1 LKILLVSLFYHPE
14 PVSRPH
20 DLAVML
26 RQQRHD
32 VSVVTAFPSYPQ
44 GKIYPGYKKRFSQ
57 WETVDGIHILRVLH
71 LFDRSYSAFRR
82 VLSFLSF
89 TFSATLHACFM
100 VERPDVIWSC
110 QLGLP
115 GVLLSLIKRAPLVHE
130 VQDLWPDWGRS
141 SELGLKGWLF
151 DLLDRQERMIYQR
164 ARRVVTITDGFK
176 SVLVKKG
183 VPPGK
188 ITVISN
194 WANEANF
201 HQAEYD
207 PELANRE
214 GFDGYFNIVYMG
226 NIGTAQG
233 LEVVLDASKLLRS
246 DKKIHFVLIGDGVE
260 RLALEEKARQ
270 AGLKNVRFLGSRP
283 QEQAAQYLALAD
295 VLFLHLKHD
304 PVYAIT
310 IPSKSFGYLAAG
322 KPILAAA
329 EGEIASLIERLGAG
343 VVCPP
348 EDSQALAEAV
358 KKLAGCPDAERQ
370 AMGMAGARAAS
381 DEFARESL
389 GKRYG
394 ELFAEIVR
402 EGR

>member
-26 RQQRHD
+26 RQQGNE

-44 GKIYPGYKKRFSQ
+44 GKVYPGYKLRLWQS
-57 WETVDGIHILRVLH
+57 ETVDGVRILRVPH
-71 LFDRSYSAFRR
+71 LIDRSYSAFRR
-82 VLSFLSF
+82 LLSFLSF
-89 TFSATLHACFM
+89 SFSATLLACFKI
-100 VERPDVIWSC
+100 ERPDVIWSC

-115 GVLLSLIKRAPLVHE
+115 GVLLSVLRAVPLVHE
-130 VQDLWPDWGRS
+130 VQDLWPDWGRT
-141 SELGLKGWLF
+141 SELGLKGWIY
-151 DLLDRQERMIYQR
+151 DLLDQQERMIYKR
-164 ARRVVTITDGFK
+164 ARRVVTITEGFK
-176 SVLVKKG
+176 SVLVKKN

-201 HQAEYD
+201 HKAEYD
-207 PELANRE
+207 AGLARRE
-214 GFDGYFNIVYMG
+214 GLVSSFNIVYMG

-233 LEVVLDASKLLRS
+233 LQVVLDAAKLLVS
-246 DKKIHFVLIGDGVE
+246 EKKIRFVLIGDGVE
-260 RLALEEKARQ
+260 RVELEEKSRQ
-270 AGLKNVRFLGSRP
+270 AGLENVCFLGSRP

-329 EGEIASLIERLGAG
+329 EGEIARLIERLGAG
-343 VVCPP
+343 IVCPP
-348 EDSQALAEAV
+348 EDAQALAEAV
-358 KKLAGCPDAERQ
+358 RKLAGSSEVERQ
-370 AMGMAGARAAS
+370 AMGQAGARAANG
-381 DEFARESL
+381 EFARESL

-394 ELFAEIVR
+394 ELFAEIVQ